1 MKSTEK
7 NTWQSRYCTTAAVVF
22 ITVTVII
29 TIIGE
34 EKAKQMQGLRE
45 GFIGTPFW
53 ADVWGRGLMGDEA
66 RKVDVVTRWC

>member
-34 EKAKQMQGLRE
+34 EKAKEHCLPL
-45 GFIGTPFW
+45 IYCVT
-53 ADVWGRGLMGDEA
+53 VVLT
-66 RKVDVVTRWC
+66 KVEPKTKFQL